1 VLVKA
6 DIVGERTMVELVA
19 WCQHWFKSSV
29 ERKEMEE
36 LGGQKLRGAWFS
48 ICERG
53 REVKEAGA

>member
-1 VLVKA
+1 M
-6 DIVGERTMVELVA
+6 GERTMVELVA